1 MNTKTLTIIFIATA
15 LSAVAT
21 TLILNALGIVE
32 PAFIGGVAGG
42 EGGVIGATL
51 ATSMNQKKDTE

>member
-1 MNTKTLTIIFIATA
+1 MNMKTLTVICIASA
-15 LSAVAT
+15 VAAVAT

-42 EGGVIGATL
+42 VGGVIGATL
-51 ATSMNQKKDTE
+51 ATSMNQNKDTE